1 MLARFAADA
10 VLLVHLAFI
19 LFAIFGGLLALS
31 KPRMTWL
38 HLPALAWAIWVIGA
52 HRICP
57 LTDLENR
64 LRMTA
69 GQAGY
74 DGGFIEHY
82 LLPLIY
88 PPGLTVQAQ
97 TLIAIGFTVWSLAVY
112 AVVIRRWRRQRAQ
125 PGSRDFE

>member
-10 VLLVHLAFI
+10 VLLLHLGFI
-19 LFAIFGGLLALS
+19 LFAIFGGLLALW
-31 KPRMTWL
+31 KPRATWL
-38 HLPALAWAIWVIGA
+38 HLPALAWAVWVIGA

-57 LTDLENR
+57 LTYLENR
-64 LRMTA
+64 LRTAA

-82 LLPLIY
+82 LVPLIY

-97 TLIAIGFTVWSLAVY
+97 TLIALGFAAWSLAVY
-112 AVVIRRWRRQRAQ
+112 AVVVLRWRRQRAQ
-125 PGSRDFE
+125 PGSQDFE